1 VAQILVLVLLL
12 ALSVGGIAL
21 LYVQPLSILI
31 CRYVETRQV
40 DCQLQERIAWVIP
53 VREIP
58 IPRLKEAYVD
68 RKTVTRRD
76 EDRESDTYG
85 KEYTVDIHRVIL
97 ISASGEIGLSG
108 TDEIGISAKLTATR
122 INSYLN
128 TPTDES
134 LTVWGFGLLG
144 HALATLGGGLWF
156 IVFAFAFVVAIV
168 DMVFGP
174 DTVAKLLKVIKL
186 KRAWSVV
193 VWIKDIVVGLYQKV
207 ERKRSAI
214 FGLFFGAWRPYLII
228 GLLIVA
234 AVLVTLLF
242 TKWSSG

>member
-1 VAQILVLVLLL
+1 MQIVALMLIL
-12 ALSVGGIAL
+12 ALSVIGIAIMC
-21 LYVQPLSILI
+21 VQPLSVLT
-31 CRYVETRQV
+31 CRYAETTQV
-40 DCQLQERIAWVIP
+40 DCQLQERIAGVIP

-58 IPRLKEAYVD
+58 IPHLKEAYVD

-85 KEYTVDIHRVIL
+85 KEYTVDIHRVVL
-97 ISASGEIGLSG
+97 VSASGEIVLKG
-108 TDEIGISAKLTATR
+108 TDETGLFAELTTIR

-134 LTVWGFGLLG
+134 LTVWGFGLWG
-144 HALATLGGGLWF
+144 HTLATLGGGLWF

-174 DTVAKLLKVIKL
+174 DTVAQLLKVIKL

-242 TKWSSG
+242 TKWSPG